1 MDGMSFVR
9 LVRAF
14 TTAVSRRDLAR
25 LALPAALVAGLADL
39 FGLQERSSAVE
50 SQSDPGSSHRRRR
63 RRTRHHHR
71 NGQHSHHRPGQQ
83 QRQKT
88 CSKSGEIPH
97 KGKAC
102 CKGLIRDGAG
112 TCAVANTTCDVCAS
126 GCRYASLQDAVDAAA
141 AGDTI
146 RLCAGT
152 FSGAEIDVD
161 VDVEGNG
168 GDTIVTRRS
177 TSITAAEA
185 TGRVIR
191 VLPERR
197 VVLRDLQITGGVADL
212 GISAAAARGGGIENA
227 GNLRLTRVAVTD
239 NEAID
244 LGGGIY
250 NGVAAVLTL
259 ESSAVRRNRTRS
271 VNGDGAGIYNDSN
284 GQVILTDSIIELNT
298 AGRNGGGIY
307 TAPGGVV
314 TLTATR
320 VTTNTAGGGGGGIF
334 NDGGTVTGVNPADV
348 HGNMPTDCS
357 GNAVD
362 GCPAPP

>member
-1 MDGMSFVR
+1 M
-9 LVRAF
+9 
-14 TTAVSRRDLAR
+14 SRRDLAR
-25 LALPAALVAGLADL
+25 LALPATLVSACAHL
-39 FGLQERSSAVE
+39 FGLQHSGAVE
-50 SQSDPGSSHRRRR
+50 TLNDPGSSHRRQR

-83 QRQKT
+83 LQRKS

-102 CKGLIRDGAG
+102 CKGLIRDGTG
-112 TCAVANTTCDVCAS
+112 TCAKANTSCDVCAS
-126 GCRYASLQDAVDAAA
+126 GCRYATLQAAVDAAA

-146 RLCAGT
+146 KLCAGT
-152 FSGAEIDVD
+152 FTGAEIGVD

-168 GDTIVTRRS
+168 DDTVLTRMS
-177 TSITAAEA
+177 TAISAAET

-197 VVLRDLQITGGVADL
+197 VVLRDLQITGGLAEVSI
-212 GISAAAARGGGIENA
+212 GAAAARGGGIENA

-259 ESSAVRRNRTRS
+259 ENSVVRRNRARS

-284 GQVILTDSIIELNT
+284 GQVILTDSLIELNT

-307 TAPGGVV
+307 TAPGSVV

-334 NDGGTVTGVNPADV
+334 NDGGTVTGVNSADV
-348 HGNMPTDCS
+348 HGNTPSDCN
-357 GNAVD
+357 GAAVP

>member
-1 MDGMSFVR
+1 MRRGEHHLRR
-9 LVRAF
+9 LRQ
-14 TTAVSRRDLAR
+14 R
-25 LALPAALVAGLADL
+25 LSLRH
-39 FGLQERSSAVE
+39 LQA
-50 SQSDPGSSHRRRR
+50 
-63 RRTRHHHR
+63 
-71 NGQHSHHRPGQQ
+71 
-83 QRQKT
+83 
-88 CSKSGEIPH
+88 
-97 KGKAC
+97 
-102 CKGLIRDGAG
+102 
-112 TCAVANTTCDVCAS
+112 
-126 GCRYASLQDAVDAAA
+126 AVDAAA

-146 RLCAGT
+146 KLCAGT
-152 FSGAEIDVD
+152 FSGAEIGVD

-168 GDTIVTRRS
+168 DDTILTRMS
-177 TSITAAEA
+177 TGITAAET

-191 VLPERR
+191 IPPERR
-197 VVLRDLQITGGVADL
+197 VVLRDLQITGGLAEL
-212 GISAAAARGGGIENA
+212 GIGAAAARGGGIENA

-259 ESSAVRRNRTRS
+259 ESSVVRRNRTRS

-334 NDGGTVTGVNPADV
+334 NDGGTVSGGSATDLQ
-348 HGNMPTDCS
+348 GNTPTNCD
-357 GNAVD
+357 GTPVP